1 MSNSDYNLT
10 NKTALVTGGSHGIG
24 KSIADSLLS
33 YGCNVGFFG
42 RTKSNVNST
51 KIELQK
57 KYKSKKIFGIQFDI
71 LENRNLES
79 LLNEIKSNLGYVD
92 ILINNVGGGGRWGD
106 EDILNTKQEV
116 WEQVFYKNF
125 ELTRIMTEYFL
136 PSMMSKNWGRIVTI
150 TSSQAK
156 ESAGRPWF
164 NVAKMSQTVLMKN
177 LSKNK
182 LYASKGITFNSIA
195 PGAIEIEDTGWDSMR
210 TENPEKYA
218 QFIEEHCPIGRL
230 GKPEEVAN
238 LVSFICSDLSSL
250 INGASIAIDGG
261 ESNSY

>member
-1 MSNSDYNLT
+1 MDNLNYNLA

-24 KSIADSLLS
+24 KAIVKSLLDHGS
-33 YGCNVGFFG
+33 NVGFFG
-42 RTKSNVNST
+42 RTKSNVEST
-51 KIELQK
+51 KSEFQK
-57 KYKSKKIFGIQFDI
+57 KYKSKKIFGMQFDI
-71 LENRNLES
+71 LENRNLEP
-79 LLNEIKSNLGYVD
+79 LLNEIQSNLGQVD
-92 ILINNVGGGGRWGD
+92 ILINNLGGGGRWGN

-136 PSMMSKNWGRIVTI
+136 PYMMSQNWGRVITI
-150 TSSQAK
+150 TSSHAK

-182 LYASKGITFNSIA
+182 LYVSKGITFNSIA
-195 PGAIEIEDTGWDSMR
+195 PGAIEIEDTGWSSMR
-210 TENPEKYA
+210 TEQPEKYA
-218 QFIEEHCPIGRL
+218 QFINEHCPIGRL
-230 GKPEEVAN
+230 GKPEEIAN
-238 LVSFICSDLSSL
+238 LVSFISSDLSSL

-261 ESNSY
+261 EINSY